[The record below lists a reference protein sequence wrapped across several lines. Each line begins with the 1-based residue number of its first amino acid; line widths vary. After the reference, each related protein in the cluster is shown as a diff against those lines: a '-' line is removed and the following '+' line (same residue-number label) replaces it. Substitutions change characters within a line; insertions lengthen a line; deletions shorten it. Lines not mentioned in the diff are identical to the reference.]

1 MRRSWFYSACL
12 ALVCT
17 VALGPAPAF
26 GQSLQLAPAPGG
38 AVERPTA
45 SAMAVAE
52 APAIDGDV
60 LADSVWQQATP
71 IAGFKQYQ
79 PDEGEP
85 VSERTEVRMIFTRDT
100 LFIGVVC
107 YDSDPAQIIVSDSRR
122 DSSLDNTD
130 SFRMIFDTF
139 QDVQNGFVFGTNP
152 AGVEYDGQVTN
163 EGQGGG
169 GLTGNQQS
177 GSGSGFNL
185 NWDGAWEVRTKTT
198 ESAGW
203 PSSPSRSRPCV
214 TRRAANQVWGV
225 NFQRNIR
232 RKNEE
237 AYWAPIP
244 RQFNLYRVSI
254 AGTVGGLQPP
264 SFRNF
269 KLIPYVL
276 GEVNQ
281 IGATPADTDP
291 DGDAGIDVK
300 YNLTPSLTL
309 DGTYRTDFAQVE
321 VDDQQVNLDRFNLFF
336 PEKRPFF
343 LENAGFFSVGNPGE
357 VDLFFSRRIGLN
369 SAGEA
374 IPIIGGGRASGKIGL
389 WNVGFLDMQT
399 EDAGITPSNN
409 FGVVRV
415 SRELPNR
422 SAVGGIFVNRTGSG
436 DLRPRRRLQPHVCG
450 RRQVGDRPELGG
462 VGLRGQDRHSGRR
475 EQGLR
480 LQPPRAHPLPEMG
493 PRRGVPGGG
502 DLFNPEVGFLTRRGY
517 RKPDVRVMTRFRPK
531 DFMKLQE
538 VRPHATVRGFWGFDG
553 FQETGYAHL
562 DNHWQFRDSS
572 EMHTGMN
579 LTREGLRVPFE
590 IFPGIFVPPGTYDNA
605 EAQLVYMTNQGA
617 PLSVNCMT
625 FIGGFFSGD
634 RVTLNPT
641 VRVRPAET
649 FQTEVAYS
657 RNDVNLPQGDFDT
670 NLLRTRVSYSFNTA
684 GVHAGAGPVQ
694 RPRRPLVDE
703 PALRLAAG
711 RQHRP
716 VHRLQRQPRAL
727 RPLSRSPRA
736 HRPLADDQ
744 VLAHV
749 RRPAVTDHTIAATAH
764 GRYLVDPVAEPAG
777 VLIGF
782 HGQSETCAIELE
794 HLREIRGDRPWTLVS
809 VQGLHRYYTRRG
821 DVVAAWMTRED
832 RELAIADNIAYVRA
846 VLDAVT
852 GSLATAAAA
861 PRVLRLLAGHRD
873 GLPHRRVRR
882 SPR

>member
-1 MRRSWFYSACL
+1 VRRSWFYSACL

-79 PDEGEP
+79 PDEGKP

-198 ESAGW
+198 ELGW
-203 PSSPSRSRPCV
+203 MAEFAIPFKTLRYPA
-214 TRRAANQVWGV
+214 TANQVWGV

-281 IGATPADTDP
+281 IGETPAETDP

-436 DLRPRRRLQPHVCG
+436 DLARDDDYNRTYAVDGKWGIG
-450 RRQVGDRPELGG
+450 RNSVVSGFVAKTDTPGAESKDYAYNLRARILYPKWDLDVGYQE
-462 VGLRGQDRHSGRR
+462 V
-475 EQGLR
+475 
-480 LQPPRAHPLPEMG
+480 A
-493 PRRGVPGGG
+493 

-617 PLSVNCMT
+617 PLSFNFMT

-641 VRVRPAET
+641 VRVRPSET
-649 FQTEVAYS
+649 FQMEVAYS
-657 RNDVNLPQGDFDT
+657 RNNVNLPQGDFDT
-670 NLLRTRVSYSFNTA
+670 NLLRTRVSYSFNTRVFTQA
-684 GVHAGAGPVQ
+684 LVQ
-694 RPRRPLVDE
+694 YNDRADLWSMN
-703 PALRLAAG
+703 LRFGWLQAANTG
-711 RQHRP
+711 LFI
-716 VHRLQRQPRAL
+716 VYND
-727 RPLSRSPRA
+727 SRGLYDLYP
-736 HRPLADDQ
+736 
-744 VLAHV
+744 
-749 RRPAVTDHTIAATAH
+749 
-764 GRYLVDPVAEPAG
+764 
-777 VLIGF
+777 
-782 HGQSETCAIELE
+782 
-794 HLREIRGDRPWTLVS
+794 DRPERTDRSLTIKFS
-809 VQGLHRYYTRRG
+809 HMF
-821 DVVAAWMTRED
+821 DV
-832 RELAIADNIAYVRA
+832 LQ
-846 VLDAVT
+846 
-852 GSLATAAAA
+852 
-861 PRVLRLLAGHRD
+861 
-873 GLPHRRVRR
+873 
-882 SPR
+882 